1 MSENVEAEEKTQDR
15 TVTKIF
21 LLLGALNLLTDY
33 EVNQEEEEEDQHR
46 GTFFR
51 VGIKSFLS

>member
-21 LLLGALNLLTDY
+21 LLLGALNLLTEY
-33 EVNQEEEEEDQHR
+33 EVNQEEDVQHR
-46 GTFFR
+46 ETLFR

>member
-33 EVNQEEEEEDQHR
+33 EVNQEEEEDQHR

-51 VGIKSFLS
+51 AGIKSFLS

>member
-33 EVNQEEEEEDQHR
+33 EVNQEEEINTGEL
-46 GTFFR
+46 
-51 VGIKSFLS
+51 FLGLALSLF

>member
-33 EVNQEEEEEDQHR
+33 EVNQEEEEDQHR